1 MVLGMPAAF
10 EKDQPVL
17 PTRPSLFGKATR
29 RADKPTAEGRHQAG
43 HPGRSYRPIIE
54 NLTTDPMSS
63 SPAAVVSDLELAIQL
78 RPTLPETV
86 AMTAEI
92 NKGMIPDLYT
102 SKGKVH

>member
-1 MVLGMPAAF
+1 
-10 EKDQPVL
+10 
-17 PTRPSLFGKATR
+17 
-29 RADKPTAEGRHQAG
+29 
-43 HPGRSYRPIIE
+43 
-54 NLTTDPMSS
+54 MSS